1 MQRNS
6 LKIEEDDDPEAASD
20 EANFN
25 LNSPTSDLPRPDNSE
40 LEGSMNINSNATVS
54 QYEFTDPTT
63 YEISNGD
70 IITQEIGEYSQQP
83 PAFNSGLGN
92 DANLNIYGEFVGT
105 SIMMLLIPHVQTCT
119 F

>member
-25 LNSPTSDLPRPDNSE
+25 LNLPTSDLPRPDNSE
-40 LEGSMNINSNATVS
+40 LEGSMNINSNAAVS

-83 PAFNSGLGN
+83 PAFNVTLDSEFGN

-105 SIMMLLIPHVQTCT
+105 G
-119 F
+119 